1 MSDEK
6 NHITQDQSM
15 WFPNFVELWKEFYF
29 KTEQAWADAFREYV
43 STDSFVQIL
52 TQTLEGHL
60 SFEKLFRENMDR
72 FMAEQAIPSKKD
84 IARVAELILA
94 VEDKMD
100 MQEMQNME
108 LARRVS
114 ESLTVLIDAQNKLL
128 ETQVKQTKKIQT
140 MEKELKMLR
149 KQVAALPAEEKA
161 AAKSSSKKSKA
172 TDSKKKTDSKKD
184 VADAKDE
191 S

>member
-1 MSDEK
+1 MSDDK
-6 NHITQDQSM
+6 NQNTQDASM

-29 KTEQAWADAFREYV
+29 KTEEAWADAFREYV
-43 STDSFVQIL
+43 STDSFVQVL
-52 TQTLEGHL
+52 TQTLDMHL

-114 ESLTVLIDAQNKLL
+114 ESLTVLIDAQNKLI

-161 AAKSSSKKSKA
+161 AAKSNSKKSKA
-172 TDSKKKTDSKKD
+172 AGSKKKTDSKKD

>member
-1 MSDEK
+1 MSDDK
-6 NHITQDQSM
+6 NQNTQDASM

-29 KTEQAWADAFREYV
+29 KTEEAWADAFREYV
-43 STDSFVQIL
+43 STDSFVQVL
-52 TQTLEGHL
+52 TQTLDMHL

-94 VEDKMD
+94 VEDKMELL
-100 MQEMQNME
+100 EMQNLE
-108 LARRVS
+108 FARHVS
-114 ESLTVLIDAQNKLL
+114 ESLTVLIDAQNKLI

-161 AAKSSSKKSKA
+161 AAKSNSKKSKA
-172 TDSKKKTDSKKD
+172 AGSKKKTDSKKD

>member
-1 MSDEK
+1 MSDDK
-6 NHITQDQSM
+6 NQNTQDASM

-29 KTEQAWADAFREYV
+29 KTEEAWADAFREYV
-43 STDSFVQIL
+43 STDSFVQVL
-52 TQTLEGHL
+52 TQTLDMHL

-172 TDSKKKTDSKKD
+172 AGSKKKTDSKKD